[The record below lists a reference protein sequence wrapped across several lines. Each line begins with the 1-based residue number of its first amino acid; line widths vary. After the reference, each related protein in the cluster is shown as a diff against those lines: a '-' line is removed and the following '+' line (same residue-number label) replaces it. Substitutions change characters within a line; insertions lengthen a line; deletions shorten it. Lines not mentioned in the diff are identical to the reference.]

1 MSRLDP
7 IRKPLALTLLLGSSV
22 VQAQAVPQPQPPRPS
37 QPVQPVQRSQP
48 SQPVQPSQPAQAAQ
62 PSAADAPFSLS
73 LAETL
78 RRGEQFVPLLVKAR
92 NEELIVQAKRAGA
105 AMILP
110 QNPYAT
116 FLGGYRRETTS
127 SPTATGFQYQVHVEQ
142 LIEVAGQ
149 RGTRLESVAA
159 QLAVARAGSDHARTL
174 TRALL
179 QSTYTQAGLAEQR
192 VLVAKDRE
200 EIAQRL
206 LQSARVR
213 QEVGAASEI
222 EVNLAQVEAGRVVGE
237 RVQAET
243 RREEV
248 LGELRL
254 LCGLPPLLPLHLSSP
269 SDPPLLPVEYQDLGR
284 LIAIAESGRA
294 DYQGLLRQ
302 RDVHQKERSRLIR
315 EAVPSPVLALDVQRD
330 LPGQEFYGGT
340 LGMYLPVWNRNQG
353 PLAQIRAAETARQ
366 REQPLLQ
373 ARIHSEVAVAQ
384 RKLLML
390 RQQVQEFQKT
400 VVPPAERTLELLR
413 RGWQAG
419 KFDLYRVIVASR
431 ELAETRMRY
440 IDLVADLWSA
450 TIELERSVGA
460 PILTGDLR

>member
-7 IRKPLALTLLLGSSV
+7 IGKPLALTLLLGSFE
-22 VQAQAVPQPQPPRPS
+22 VQAQGFSPPQRSSQPPA
-37 QPVQPVQRSQP
+37 
-48 SQPVQPSQPAQAAQ
+48 QPAQAGA
-62 PSAADAPFSLS
+62 FELS
-73 LAETL
+73 LDETL

-92 NEELIVQAKRAGA
+92 NEELAVQAKRAGA

-127 SPTATGFQYQVHVEQ
+127 TPTATGFQYQLHVEQ
-142 LIEVAGQ
+142 AIEIAGQ
-149 RGTRLESVAA
+149 RGTRLDSVAA
-159 QLAVARAGSDHARTL
+159 QLQVARAGSDHARTL

-179 QSTYTQAGLAEQR
+179 QTAYTQASLSEQR
-192 VLVAKDRE
+192 VLVEKNRE

-213 QEVGAASEI
+213 EEVGAASEI
-222 EVNLAQVEAGRVVGE
+222 EVNLAQVEAGRVIGD
-237 RVQAET
+237 RVEAET
-243 RREEV
+243 RREEL

-269 SDPPLLPVEYQDLGR
+269 IDPPPLRDEHHDLGR
-284 LIAIAESGRA
+284 LLAIAESGRA

-302 RDVHQKERSRLIR
+302 REVHHRERARLVR
-315 EAVPSPVLALDVQRD
+315 EAVPSPVLAVDVQRD

-340 LGMYLPVWNRNQG
+340 VGVYLPVWNRNQG
-353 PLAQIRAAETARQ
+353 PLAQVHAAETARQ

-390 RQQVQEFQKT
+390 RQQVQAFQKT
-400 VVPPAERTLELLR
+400 VIPPAERNLDLLR

-431 ELAETRMRY
+431 ELAETRLRY

-460 PILTGDLR
+460 PILTGGLR